1 MGFELEALELLPP
14 FPERPSA
21 RPAAPRPIAVHNIFV
36 DENQLLLSGV
46 VVDMEVLFI
55 DPSDAV
61 LWVVLGL
68 IMAETLPSALCG
80 VLIPTSVEVSTVLDS
95 TEEASFVLSVLP
107 LLPTEFGTTTPKPVP
122 APPVVTVPKAS
133 GKTLPTSLNKAA
145 AVTSPSA
152 KATIK

>member
-1 MGFELEALELLPP
+1 MLELLPP

-36 DENQLLLSGV
+36 DENQLLLSV
-46 VVDMEVLFI
+46 VVDTEVLFI
-55 DPSDAV
+55 DPSDVV
-61 LWVVLGL
+61 LWVLLGL
-68 IMAETLPSALCG
+68 VMAALCG
-80 VLIPTSVEVSTVLDS
+80 VLIPTSVEVSTALDN
-95 TEEASFVLSVLP
+95 TEEASFVLSGLP

-133 GKTLPTSLNKAA
+133 GITLPTSLNKAA